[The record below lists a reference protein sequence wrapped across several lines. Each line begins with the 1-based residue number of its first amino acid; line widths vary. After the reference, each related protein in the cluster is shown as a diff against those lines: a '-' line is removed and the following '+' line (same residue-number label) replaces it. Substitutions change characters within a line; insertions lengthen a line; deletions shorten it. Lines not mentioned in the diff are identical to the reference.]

1 MSYRATLGMIVAS
14 AAATAVVALGCG
26 VAASTD
32 GPNIAPAAVPGVAV
46 PVGPGA
52 ADCRPGAPGSGTRGG
67 DGGDCAGGSA
77 DDGVGNRGGSAV
89 GGDGGDV
96 G

>member
-1 MSYRATLGMIVAS
+1 MSNRATLGVIVAS

-26 VAASTD
+26 VATRAD

-46 PVGPGA
+46 PGA
-52 ADCRPGAPGSGTRGG
+52 AECQPGAPGSGTRGG
-67 DGGDCAGGSA
+67 DGGDCIGGSA
-77 DDGVGNRGGSAV
+77 GDGVGNRGGSAV

>member
-1 MSYRATLGMIVAS
+1 MSYRVTLAVIVAS
-14 AAATAVVALGCG
+14 AAAVVALGCG

-32 GPNIAPAAVPGVAV
+32 GPNIAPAGVPGVAV
-46 PVGPGA
+46 PVGPGD
-52 ADCRPGAPGSGTRGG
+52 ADCQPGAPGSGTRGG
-67 DGGDCAGGSA
+67 DGGNCAGGSA
-77 DDGVGNRGGSAV
+77 GDGVGNRGGSAV